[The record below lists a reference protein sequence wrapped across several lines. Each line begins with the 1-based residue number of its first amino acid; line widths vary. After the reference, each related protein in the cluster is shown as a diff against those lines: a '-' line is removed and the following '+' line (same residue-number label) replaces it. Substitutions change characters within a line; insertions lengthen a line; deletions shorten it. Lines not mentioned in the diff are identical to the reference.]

1 MKAYLISA
9 LVGAVIGYIT
19 NWLAIKMLFKPHKE
33 KRIFGMK
40 IPFTPGLIPKEKERI
55 AKSVGDT
62 VGEHIL
68 TNEIMT
74 ESLRDKEILNSLKSI
89 LNKKVYDIFDTNSTI
104 EEILRNIDEDNR
116 FIKENFQ
123 KNVYSKIIELI
134 NNKENIVKISND
146 ILNLLLQKIKEKP
159 LIIQRVI
166 KSKKF
171 RECLLQ
177 INKEQKDNKILD
189 NEIKTFIS
197 GKVLKLIEENKS
209 LNDIIP
215 DNINNNISGF
225 VYSQK
230 DLIAQNLIKAL
241 EDNSFSTKIKEIIG
255 DILPSMMSMF
265 MSVDSLYEKLFS
277 AVKEYLLVEENKII
291 LCNYIISIL
300 NNFQDTKI
308 EDIIRAMSEEDFN
321 NLCQCASDLVND
333 KLLSDENIITYID
346 KLENY
351 LLKIDS
357 YESII
362 LKIDKDYEKHLKAY
376 LDENIAAYLK
386 TDNFN
391 NLMKNGTNMV
401 TEYLLKLKVTDIFN
415 EKEKAFDFIWKIV
428 ENYYNNFVEKDAKDI
443 VDIINIPK
451 LIEKQIN
458 SFDVSYAEKLIVR
471 IARKELGAITW
482 LGALLGAV
490 LGVLSPLLSRLY
502 S

>member
-33 KRIFGMK
+33 KRIFGVK
-40 IPFTPGLIPKEKERI
+40 VPFTPGLIPKEKERI
-55 AKSVGDT
+55 AKSIGDT

-74 ESLRDKEILNSLKSI
+74 ESLRDKEILNSLKTI

-104 EEILRNIDEDNR
+104 EEILKGIDKDEK
-116 FIKENFQ
+116 FIKDNFQ
-123 KNVYSKIIELI
+123 ENVYKKATSLI
-134 NNKENIVKISND
+134 NNEENVVKFSNY
-146 ILNLLLQKIKEKP
+146 IFNYLLQKIKEKP
-159 LIIQRVI
+159 LIIKKFI

-171 RECLLQ
+171 KEFLLQ
-177 INKEQKDNKILD
+177 INKGQKENKILD
-189 NEIKTFIS
+189 REIKSIIS
-197 GKVLKLIEENKS
+197 EKVLNFIEDNKS
-209 LNDIIP
+209 LKDIIP
-215 DNINNNISGF
+215 NNISDNISGF

-230 DLIAQNLIKAL
+230 DLIAESLVKAL
-241 EDNSFSTKIKEIIG
+241 EDDNFSIKIKEIIG
-255 DILPSMMSMF
+255 GILPSMLTMF
-265 MSVDSLYEKLFS
+265 MSIDSLYEKLFN
-277 AVKEYLLVEENKII
+277 AIKEYLSVDENKTI
-291 LCNYIISIL
+291 LCNYIISML
-300 NNFQDTKI
+300 NNLQDTKI
-308 EDIIRAMSEEDFN
+308 EDIIRTMSEEEFD
-321 NLCQCASDLVND
+321 NLCQGVSDLVNN
-333 KLLSDENIITYID
+333 KLLSDENIVTYIE
-346 KLENY
+346 KIENY

-357 YESII
+357 YESLI

-376 LDENIAAYLK
+376 LDENISAYLK
-386 TDNFN
+386 TDSFN
-391 NLMKNGTNMV
+391 NLIKKGTNTI

-415 EKEKAFDFIWKIV
+415 DKEKAFDFIWRIV

-471 IARKELGAITW
+471 IANKELGAITW

>member
-33 KRIFGMK
+33 KKFFG
-40 IPFTPGLIPKEKERI
+40 IRVPFTPGLIPKEKERI
-55 AKSVGDT
+55 AKSVGET

-74 ESLRDKEILNSLKSI
+74 ESLRDKEILNSLKAI
-89 LNKKVYDIFDTNSTI
+89 INKKIYDVFDTNSTM
-104 EEILRNIDEDNR
+104 EEILTSIDGENK
-116 FIKENFQ
+116 FIRDDFQ
-123 KNVYSKIIELI
+123 KNVYKKIKSLI
-134 NNKENIVKISND
+134 NNEGNIVKFSNH
-146 ILNLLLQKIKEKP
+146 IFNCFLQRIKEKP
-159 LIIQRVI
+159 LIIRRVI

-171 RECLLQ
+171 REFLLK
-177 INKEQKDNKILD
+177 INKGQKENKILD
-189 NEIKTFIS
+189 GEIKTFIS
-197 GKVLKLIEENKS
+197 EKVLKLIENNKS
-209 LNDIIP
+209 LNDVIP
-215 DNINNNISGF
+215 NDISDNISGF

-230 DLIAQNLIKAL
+230 DLIAESLIKAL
-241 EDNSFSTKIKEIIG
+241 EDDNFSTKIKEIIG
-255 DILPSMMSMF
+255 EILPSMLSMF

-277 AVKEYLLVEENKII
+277 AVKEYLLVEENKKI
-291 LCNYIISIL
+291 LCNYIISML
-300 NNFQDTKI
+300 DNLQDTKI
-308 EDIIRAMSEEDFN
+308 EDIVRSMSEEDFN

-333 KLLSDENIITYID
+333 KLLSDENIVTYID

-351 LLKIDS
+351 LLKLDS

-362 LKIDKDYEKHLKAY
+362 LKVDKDYEKHLKAY
-376 LDENIAAYLK
+376 LDENIAIYLK
-386 TDNFN
+386 TDDFN
-391 NLMKNGTNMV
+391 NFIKNGTN
-401 TEYLLKLKVTDIFN
+401 TITDYLLKLRVTDVFN
-415 EKEKAFDFIWKIV
+415 DKEKAFAFVWRIV